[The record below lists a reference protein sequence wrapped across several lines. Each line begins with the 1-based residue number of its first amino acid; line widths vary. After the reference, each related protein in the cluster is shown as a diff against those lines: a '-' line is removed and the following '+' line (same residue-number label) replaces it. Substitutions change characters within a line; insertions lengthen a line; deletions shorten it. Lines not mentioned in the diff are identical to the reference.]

1 MTPKQ
6 AQIAAEIKLNQL
18 GKPRPKAADVDE
30 SIESVFGRIQVI
42 PDAEA
47 TKAAEDERARRHQ
60 NLVDNLRQ
68 HWGAPERHVKRM
80 SVDMSGDW
88 GAWLTKIQSTLGSGK
103 TWAICGIPGNGKTQM
118 AVEAMK
124 RATQMGLSARY
135 VAATEFFAAIKAT
148 YRKDWS
154 ETEMHVIERY
164 RRPRLLVIDEVGK
177 RGDTDWENN
186 LLFHLLDKRYQDM
199 TDTIVLANL
208 SAEGMANSLGPSLA
222 DRMSETGGLIECTW
236 PSRR

>member
-1 MTPKQ
+1 METVEPIQ
-6 AQIAAEIKLNQL
+6 
-18 GKPRPKAADVDE
+18 E
-30 SIESVFGRIQVI
+30 SIEDVLRARLGGIRVV

-47 TKAAEDERARRHQ
+47 AKVAQDERQKRHGA
-60 NLVDNLRQ
+60 LVANLRQ
-68 HWGAPERHVKRM
+68 HWNAPARHAQRDQLDTGGPWGDALRGIATSLGTGRM
-80 SVDMSGDW
+80 
-88 GAWLTKIQSTLGSGK
+88 
-103 TWAICGIPGNGKTQM
+103 WAICGTRGNGKTQM

-124 RATQMGLSARY
+124 HATQLGMSARY

-154 ETEMHVIERY
+154 ETEIQVIERF
-164 RRPRLLVIDEVGK
+164 RKPRLLVIDEIGK

-186 LLFHLLDKRYQDM
+186 LLFLLLDKRYADM

-208 SAEGMANSLGPSLA
+208 EADKMAESLGPSLS
-222 DRMSETGGLIECTW
+222 DRLGETGGLIECTW

>member
-6 AQIAAEIKLNQL
+6 AQIAEEIKLNQL
-18 GKPRPKAADVDE
+18 GKPRPKVAAVDE
-30 SIESVFGRIQVI
+30 SIETVLGRIKAI

-47 TKAAEDERARRHQ
+47 IKAAEDERARRHQ

-68 HWGAPERHVKRM
+68 HWAAPARHVART
-80 SVDMSGDW
+80 SLDMSGEW
-88 GAWLTKIQSTLGSGK
+88 GARLAKIQSTIGSGK
-103 TWAICGIPGNGKTQM
+103 TWAICGTRGNGKTQM
-118 AVEAMK
+118 AVEAM
-124 RATQMGLSARY
+124 RHCTQMGIPARY

-154 ETEMHVIERY
+154 ETEMNVIERY
-164 RRPRLLVIDEVGK
+164 RRPRLLVIDEIGK

-208 SAEGMANSLGPSLA
+208 TAEEMAKSLGPSLS

-236 PSRR
+236 ASRR

>member
-1 MTPKQ
+1 MET
-6 AQIAAEIKLNQL
+6 IEH
-18 GKPRPKAADVDE
+18 G
-30 SIESVFGRIQVI
+30 SIEDMLRAKLSGIRVI
-42 PDAEA
+42 PDADA
-47 TKAAEDERARRHQ
+47 SKAVQDERAKRHAV
-60 NLVDNLRQ
+60 LVENLRQ
-68 HWGAPERHVKRM
+68 HWNAPARHAQRE
-80 SVDMSGDW
+80 SVDMSGPW
-88 GAWLTKIQSTLGSGK
+88 GDSLRTIHASLGTGRM
-103 TWAICGIPGNGKTQM
+103 WAICGTRGNGKTQM

-124 RATQMGLSARY
+124 QATQMGIPSRY
-135 VAATEFFAAIKAT
+135 VTATEFFAAIKAT

-154 ETEMHVIERY
+154 ETEMNVIERH
-164 RRPRLLVIDEVGK
+164 RKPRLLVIDEIGK

-208 SAEGMANSLGPSLA
+208 TAEEMAKSLGPSLS